1 MTTTDRPLFR
11 RTARPDMTA
20 TDDWPPPHKR
30 RVWPWALAAL
40 GLVLIGSAG
49 WYVLHLVTE
58 ARIAH
63 REAGR
68 VGELHEKL
76 ATRGQPLTDDEFAE
90 LLSLCDTADPEAR
103 FVALITATAYASRYR
118 PDLKARAIPV
128 AQRLTD
134 DRDAEVRRR
143 AGKALA
149 SLTK

>member
-1 MTTTDRPLFR
+1 MTDTDEG
-11 RTARPDMTA
+11 
-20 TDDWPPPHKR
+20 PPPRKR
-30 RVWPWALAAL
+30 RGWPWVVAAL

-49 WYVLHLVTE
+49 WYAVSLMTE
-58 ARIAH
+58 ARAA
-63 REAGR
+63 RVQAGR

-103 FVALITATAYASRYR
+103 FVALMTATAYANRYR
-118 PDLKARAIPV
+118 PELKARVIPV

-143 AGKALA
+143 ASKALA